1 MKKLYLTNKWIFI
14 GTLLLYLTFYLG
26 LTVQIV
32 LGLIQI
38 LTSIYFTFNTKVFKK
53 LKNELLLY
61 WILVALYVVFI
72 LIVQNS
78 GISGFTSGLIYFA
91 IIPMGIA
98 SYFLY
103 ITWKVNK
110 IYHEL

>member
-1 MKKLYLTNKWIFI
+1 MKKMHLINKWILI
-14 GTLLLYLTFYLG
+14 GTFLLYLTYFLG
-26 LTVQIV
+26 LLAQII
-32 LGLIQI
+32 LCIIQI
-38 LTSIYFTFNTKVFKK
+38 IMAIDLTVNKKVFQK

-61 WILVALYVVFI
+61 WILVGLYAIFLFVI
-72 LIVQNS
+72 QNS